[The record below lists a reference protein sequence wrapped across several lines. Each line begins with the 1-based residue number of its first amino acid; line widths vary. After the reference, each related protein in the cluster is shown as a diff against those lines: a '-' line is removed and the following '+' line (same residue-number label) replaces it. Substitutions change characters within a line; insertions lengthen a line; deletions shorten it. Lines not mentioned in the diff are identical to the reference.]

1 MECHTLMVKMPFY
14 LVFTK
19 TVTDMWKPAVYLKSE
34 HFRQNKMTLHF
45 PVTERGSSLK
55 LWMSAVSS
63 VPIGLKSS
71 LELLF
76 LHLLLFR
83 PHPLLLL
90 SHLLLLTKTNPGST
104 QQVKLVMFKA
114 LTLFIF
120 SVIFIYGH
128 VFLHVCIVS
137 TLYRSTFVHPFHY
150 IQVLLTIVHN
160 V

>member
-1 MECHTLMVKMPFY
+1 MECHTLVVKMPFY

-34 HFRQNKMTLHF
+34 RFRQNKMTLHF
-45 PVTERGSSLK
+45 PVTEGGSSLK
-55 LWMSAVSS
+55 LWMSAVPC

-90 SHLLLLTKTNPGST
+90 SHLLLLTETNPGST
-104 QQVKLVMFKA
+104 QQVKPVMFKA
-114 LTLFIF
+114 LTFLYTVMCPCM
-120 SVIFIYGH
+120 SV
-128 VFLHVCIVS
+128 LWA
-137 TLYRSTFVHPFHY
+137 HY
-150 IQVLLTIVHN
+150 IGVPLYILLITYGFF
-160 V
+160 